1 MTGKMVTTNA
11 RTHGELLFVAVFG
24 DYSVHAKCEQVKT
37 RTHAET
43 FMELG
48 QSRVPTQR

>member
-1 MTGKMVTTNA
+1 MTGKMVMTNA
-11 RTHGELLFVAVFG
+11 RTHGTLFVAVFG

>member
-1 MTGKMVTTNA
+1 MVTTNA
-11 RTHGELLFVAVFG
+11 RTHGTLFVAVFG
-24 DYSVHAKCEQVKT
+24 DHSVHAKCEQVTKT
-37 RTHAET
+37 RTHSET